1 MIQLDFHKYIDQ
13 PNMKEGILKDAYE
26 KMPYEF
32 SINLFYSTILDAG
45 YSKEKVM
52 KGRAK
57 RFLSWHCTPS
67 EKKHLWIKKKPK
79 IIVKKKVMKH
89 AESRIQSACVA
100 YFRTKHRDI
109 VIFAIPNGSKRKPI
123 TGSILKREGVLA
135 GVADLFI
142 MAPRGGFH
150 GLFIEMKT
158 KTGRQTESQKL
169 FQNICELEGYA
180 YRIARSLD
188 DFMQLTSNYL
198 ALKDS

>member
-1 MIQLDFHKYIDQ
+1 MIDLDKVVKQ
-13 PNMKEGILKDAYE
+13 PKMREGILKDAYD

-32 SINLFYSTILDAG
+32 GANMFYRTIIDAG
-45 YSKEKVM
+45 YPKENVI

-67 EKKHLWIKKKPK
+67 EMKHFWIKEKPK
-79 IIVKKKVMKH
+79 ITKNNQVMKH

-109 VIFAIPNGSKRKPI
+109 VIFAIPNGSKREPI

-158 KTGRQTESQKL
+158 ETGRQTESQKL
-169 FQNICELEGYA
+169 FQNVCELEGYA

-188 DFMQLTSNYL
+188 DFMQLTTNYL
-198 ALKDS
+198 ALKDP